1 MAQIM
6 TKEEIDNIIKAE
18 MFRLNPMNGVKGG
31 TRKGMTWREDILFIR
46 RQEIMKL
53 YGKGMTKMSIMNEV
67 MERWGCTKSSA
78 HKYVTDALTFIAD
91 SYKEDADKLKDIIM
105 HRLESLAEDAM
116 GSRDRKSAL
125 KAYDQISKLAGLYED
140 KVKVEADTTIKFDF
154 GNGE

>member
-6 TKEEIDNIIKAE
+6 TTEEIDNIIKAE
-18 MFRLNPMNGVKGG
+18 MFRLNPMNGVKGS
-31 TRKGMTWREDILFIR
+31 TRKGMTWREDILYIR

-53 YGKGMTKMSIMNEV
+53 YGKGMTKISIMNEV
-67 MERWGCTKSSA
+67 MDRWGCTKSSA

-91 SYKEDADKLKDIIM
+91 SYKEDADKLKEVIM

-154 GNGE
+154 GGDN

>member
-18 MFRLNPMNGVKGG
+18 MFRMNPKNGVKGA
-31 TRKGMTWREDILFIR
+31 TRKGLTWRDDILYIR

-53 YGKGMTKMSIMNEV
+53 YGKGMTKISIMNEV
-67 MERWGCTKSSA
+67 MDRWGCTKSSA
-78 HKYVTDALTFIAD
+78 HKYVTDALSFIAE
-91 SYKEDADKLKDIIM
+91 SYKEDADKLKDVIM

-116 GSRDRKSAL
+116 GERDRKSAL

-154 GNGE
+154 GGDN

>member
-18 MFRLNPMNGVKGG
+18 MFRMNPMNGVKGS
-31 TRKGMTWREDILFIR
+31 TRKGLTWREDILYIR

-53 YGKGMTKMSIMNEV
+53 YGKGMTKISIMNEV

-78 HKYVTDALTFIAD
+78 HKYVTDALSFIAE
-91 SYKEDADKLKDIIM
+91 SYKEDADKLKDVIM

-116 GSRDRKSAL
+116 GERDRKSAL
-125 KAYDQISKLAGLYED
+125 KAYDQMSKLAGLYED

-154 GNGE
+154 GGDN

>member
-1 MAQIM
+1 MDIL
-6 TKEEIDNIIKAE
+6 TTEEIDNIIKAE
-18 MFRLNPMNGVKGG
+18 IFRLNPHNGVKGPK
-31 TRKGMTWREDILFIR
+31 KGLSWREEQLFLR

-78 HKYVTDALTFIAD
+78 HKYVTDALSFIAE

-125 KAYDQISKLAGLYED
+125 KAYDQISKLAGLYEE
-140 KVKVEADTTIKFDF
+140 KVKTENMTTIQFDF